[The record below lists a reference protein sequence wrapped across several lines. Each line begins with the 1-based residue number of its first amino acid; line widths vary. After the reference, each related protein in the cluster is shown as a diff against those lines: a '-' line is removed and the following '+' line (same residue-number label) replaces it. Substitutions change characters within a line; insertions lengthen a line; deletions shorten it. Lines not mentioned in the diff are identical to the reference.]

1 MIYGIII
8 VMSINMQLFT
18 TKFDQILNKIDLID
32 PYKYAVTRNF
42 KNGHVTKLSPYISRG
57 VISTRF
63 IYEKLVEKG
72 FNLKKCEKFIQ
83 ELAWRDFWQQIWL
96 NKRDL
101 IDEDLKRDQEDVN
114 DFKISK
120 SLVEAKTGI
129 DCIDEEINNLY
140 EFGYMHN
147 HMRMYVASI
156 ATNIAKS
163 HWKTPAKWMYYHLLD
178 GDWASNSLSWQWV
191 AGSNSNKKYYANQEN
206 VNKYFNSNQKDTFLD
221 NSYEIISS
229 MNVPDEVS
237 EKQDWNLMTI
247 FSNENEIKIDNSKPT
262 LLYNYYNIDPNWRK
276 NEDVNRVLIFEP
288 KIFKK
293 YPVSQKC
300 IDFSLSLSKNIKD
313 IQIFFGDIDL
323 LSSKYKV
330 SNFIFKEHPLNLHYN
345 GEEDKRDWLYKVE
358 GEYLSFFKYW
368 NKIRKK
374 LI

>member
-8 VMSINMQLFT
+8 VMSLNMQLFT

>member
-96 NKRDL
+96 NKKDL

-206 VNKYFNSNQKDTFLD
+206 VNKYFNSNQKNTFLD

-330 SNFIFKEHPLNLHYN
+330 SNFIFKEHPLNLHYK
-345 GEEDKRDWLYKVE
+345 GEEDKRDWLYMIE

>member
-18 TKFDQILNKIDLID
+18 TKLDQILNKIDLID

-96 NKRDL
+96 NKKDL

-191 AGSNSNKKYYANQEN
+191 ACSNSNKKYYANQEN

-221 NSYEIISS
+221 KSYEIISS

-345 GEEDKRDWLYKVE
+345 GEEDKRDWLYKIE

>member
-1 MIYGIII
+1 
-8 VMSINMQLFT
+8 MQLFT

-83 ELAWRDFWQQIWL
+83 ELAWRDFWQQIWV
-96 NKRDL
+96 NKGDL
-101 IDEDLKRDQEDVN
+101 IDEDLKREQEGVN

-129 DCIDEEINNLY
+129 NCIDEEINNLY

-206 VNKYFNSNQKDTFLD
+206 VNKYFNSNQKSTFLD
-221 NSYEIISS
+221 NSYDIISS

-323 LSSKYKV
+323 LCSKYKV

-345 GEEDKRDWLYKVE
+345 GEEDKRDWLYKIE

>member
-1 MIYGIII
+1 MICGIII
-8 VMSINMQLFT
+8 VMSINMELFT
-18 TKFDQILNKIDLID
+18 TKFDKILNKIDLID

-83 ELAWRDFWQQIWL
+83 ELAWRDFWQQIWV
-96 NKRDL
+96 NKGDL
-101 IDEDLKRDQEDVN
+101 IDEDLKREQEGVN

-129 DCIDEEINNLY
+129 NCIDEEINNLY

-206 VNKYFNSNQKDTFLD
+206 VNKYFNSNQKGTFLD
-221 NSYEIISS
+221 NSYDIISS

-345 GEEDKRDWLYKVE
+345 GEEDKRDWLYKIE

>member
-1 MIYGIII
+1 
-8 VMSINMQLFT
+8 MQLFT